1 VTGKA
6 GDNVAVSNV
15 WVQLNNGG
23 WNLASTANQW
33 ANWTAPVTLTPGSN
47 TVQAYAVDTSGNV
60 SATNT
65 VIFKY
70 VVSASLTLQLTGRGT
85 ITPNDSN
92 AVLEV
97 GSAYSI
103 TAAAVAGSGFAF
115 SNWTGGTSLPLAV
128 LTNGATLKFVMVSNL
143 VLQADFV
150 DTNRPVVSIT
160 NLTDGLQ
167 VSNANY
173 IVRGTATDNVTVAS
187 VWVQLNNGG
196 WNLATTANQW
206 ANWTAPVTLT
216 SGSNTFQAYAVDTSG
231 NVSATNT
238 VLFDYV
244 VSATLKVSTNGL
256 GTLTPNDNGASLQIG
271 KAYSIVAAP
280 GTGFDF
286 TNWTGGT
293 NLPLTIITNG
303 TTVQF
308 VMVTNLMLQA
318 NFVDIMKPTVTVT
331 APAAGQHM
339 TNALAYVAGTAS
351 DNWKVTGVWYQL
363 NSSSWSL
370 ASSTNSW
377 TNWTTVLKLVSGSNT
392 ISAYAVDLGGNFSPT
407 NSRSVL
413 SSNTFKL
420 LLDLTN
426 SPPLAGNGFDFTL
439 QLSTG
444 LNGHI
449 QVSTNL
455 LNWTTLTNFAGT
467 NATDSFRDPAA
478 TNGSRFYRAV
488 VP

>member
-1 VTGKA
+1 MC
-6 GDNVAVSNV
+6 
-15 WVQLNNGG
+15 
-23 WNLASTANQW
+23 
-33 ANWTAPVTLTPGSN
+33 
-47 TVQAYAVDTSGNV
+47 
-60 SATNT
+60 
-65 VIFKY
+65 I
-70 VVSASLTLQLTGRGT
+70 R
-85 ITPNDSN
+85 DS
-92 AVLEV
+92 
-97 GSAYSI
+97 
-103 TAAAVAGSGFAF
+103 
-115 SNWTGGTSLPLAV
+115 
-128 LTNGATLKFVMVSNL
+128 
-143 VLQADFV
+143 
-150 DTNRPVVSIT
+150 
-160 NLTDGLQ
+160 
-167 VSNANY
+167 
-173 IVRGTATDNVTVAS
+173 
-187 VWVQLNNGG
+187 
-196 WNLATTANQW
+196 
-206 ANWTAPVTLT
+206 
-216 SGSNTFQAYAVDTSG
+216 
-231 NVSATNT
+231 T

-449 QVSTNL
+449 QVSTCL
-455 LNWTTLTNFAGT
+455 LYTSVFPT
-467 NATDSFRDPAA
+467 S
-478 TNGSRFYRAV
+478 
-488 VP
+488 